1 MMEGSMKYMNLG
13 LAVAMMGLAWG
24 QTPAFEVASIKPNH
38 SADHRTMFQ
47 MTPGGRL
54 TANNI
59 SVKMLMMMAYQIKDN
74 QISGAPGWMESEHY
88 DISAKPEGSADQEQ
102 IRLMMQSLLADRF
115 QLKFHRETKEQTIY
129 ALVVDKNGPKLKEST
144 GEGDLLGPAP
154 EGGRGAGR
162 GGRQGVRIGRGQLEA
177 QGAQVSMLA
186 NQLSNVLGRQVIDK
200 TGLTGSYDFKLTW
213 APDENQGIRVPGD
226 NPGAAPPAAPADAGP
241 SIFAAVQEQLGLK
254 LESQK
259 GPVEIFTIDHVEKAS
274 EN

>member
-1 MMEGSMKYMNLG
+1 
-13 LAVAMMGLAWG
+13 
-24 QTPAFEVASIKPNH
+24 
-38 SADHRTMFQ
+38 MFQ

-144 GEGDLLGPAP
+144 GEGDLLGPA
-154 EGGRGAGR
+154 A
-162 GGRQGVRIGRGQLEA
+162 GGRQRGGPGRTA
-177 QGAQVSMLA
+177 RRADRA
-186 NQLSNVLGRQVIDK
+186 R
-200 TGLTGSYDFKLTW
+200 
-213 APDENQGIRVPGD
+213 
-226 NPGAAPPAAPADAGP
+226 PA
-241 SIFAAVQEQLGLK
+241 
-254 LESQK
+254 
-259 GPVEIFTIDHVEKAS
+259 
-274 EN
+274 